1 MCENKTLR
9 VFIADDHPLFRVGLR
24 LSLNQKRNIE
34 VIGEA
39 ENGFSAV
46 EKILNDRPDLALIDV
61 DMPGLSGI
69 GAIRILRKAMPE
81 MKIVVLSTYD
91 DDHYVRDSITAGA
104 DGYVLKNIDID
115 ALAKVIVSFCKGE
128 TVISPYLLNLVMD
141 NDVKGAT
148 EEKSPS
154 PRLTIREKEVLRYL
168 TEGKGNKAIADMLYI
183 STETVKSHIKNIFKK
198 LNVTNRVEAVR
209 VVMDQNILDR

>member
-1 MCENKTLR
+1 MCEGKTLR
-9 VFIADDHPLFRVGLR
+9 IFIADDHPLFRVGLR

-128 TVISPYLLNLVMD
+128 TVISAYLLNLVMD
-141 NDVKGAT
+141 NHVKGAT
-148 EEKSPS
+148 EEKSAS

-168 TEGKGNKAIADMLYI
+168 TEGKGNKAIADRLYI

-209 VVMDQNILDR
+209 VVMDQKILDR